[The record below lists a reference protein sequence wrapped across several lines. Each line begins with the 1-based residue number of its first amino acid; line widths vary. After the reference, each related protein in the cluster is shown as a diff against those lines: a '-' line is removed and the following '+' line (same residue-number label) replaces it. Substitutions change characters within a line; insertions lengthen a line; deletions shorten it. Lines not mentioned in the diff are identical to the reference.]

1 MSVCWMFIILLGC
14 KFSHTALSQSTCNCN
29 EQMKT
34 PCVPVHVPCPNVT
47 ADTVNFNLF
56 KDQEVISY
64 AGCNKFNNTLNCLET
79 IKREGVKLQINQ
91 QHESVSFLLT
101 GVTDSSYGTYR
112 CDSTITLPPPF
123 RKVPST
129 LRIQVIAQGHLCNSN
144 QNSSSLYENPSPGFV
159 WIWILVIILVS
170 IYSIIVTIV
179 AFANW
184 VKLRKMDSQSDYMNT
199 KPRAPRERRKKK
211 GVQNPIPRHF

>member
-34 PCVPVHVPCPNVT
+34 LCVSVHVPCPNVT
-47 ADTVNFNLF
+47 AHTMNFNLF
-56 KDQEVISY
+56 KDQEVIS
-64 AGCNKFNNTLNCLET
+64 AGGCNRDNNTLKCSQT
-79 IKREGVKLQINQ
+79 IKREGVTLDE
-91 QHESVSFLLT
+91 QHEPVSFLLT
-101 GVTDSSYGTYR
+101 GVTDSSYGIYR
-112 CDSTITLPPPF
+112 CESTITLPPPF

-129 LRIQVIAQGHLCNSN
+129 LRIQVIAEGHICNSN
-144 QNSSSLYENPSPGFV
+144 QNSSSLYENPSPRFA
-159 WIWILVIILVS
+159 WIWILVIILLS
-170 IYSIIVTIV
+170 IYSIIATII
-179 AFANW
+179 AFTNW